1 MDDTFVTVGRFH
13 RLDEANFAKSLL
25 DGAGIHAVLIGDNA
39 VGMAWHLAPA
49 LGGVQL
55 QVRREDEEIARAIL
69 QPPAGAVSAQQSRSR
84 ESARSDAGDDES
96 GNDSDNGSAS
106 DMAALDPHQL
116 AEAEAE
122 EEAAGR
128 LTPREELAE
137 RAFRAAII
145 GLVLPPVHVY
155 ATWLILRV
163 LLARGRLPLR
173 FWVRIGVAILANVLA
188 WVVCLALVLPL
199 RSAPINI
206 GAGCTELP
214 AGFNN

>member
-25 DGAGIHAVLIGDNA
+25 DGAGIHAVLVGDNT

-49 LGGVQL
+49 LGGVRL
-55 QVRREDEEIARAIL
+55 QVRREDQEVARAL
-69 QPPAGAVSAQQSRSR
+69 LRPPTSATDSSSS
-84 ESARSDAGDDES
+84 E
-96 GNDSDNGSAS
+96 DSDSGEQSDYDSAMS
-106 DMAALDPHQL
+106 APEPHLL

-128 LTPREELAE
+128 LTPREQLAE

-155 ATWLILRV
+155 ATWLLLRV
-163 LLARGRLPLR
+163 LLAKGRLPPR
-173 FWVRIGVAILANVLA
+173 FWARIGVAIVAIALA
-188 WVVCLALVLPL
+188 WAVCLALVLPL
-199 RSAPINI
+199 GSAPIDI
-206 GAGCTELP
+206 GAGCSELP
-214 AGFNN
+214 AGFRN

>member
-69 QPPAGAVSAQQSRSR
+69 RPPAGARSTQQSRSGG
-84 ESARSDAGDDES
+84 SDRGDES
-96 GNDSDNGSAS
+96 DNENDSGSPH

-173 FWVRIGVAILANVLA
+173 FWIRIGVAIVANVLA
-188 WVVCLALVLPL
+188 WAVCLALVLQF
-199 RSAPINI
+199 RSAPIDI
-206 GAGCTELP
+206 GAGCSELP